1 MLYIFQNV
9 LLPPPDD
16 FFRNTE
22 KLLTRFIWKTNQA
35 RIRLS
40 VLHLECKK
48 GGWKCLILTWYYWAV
63 QSRSIAFFSQ
73 QGLFHNGKK
82 WNQSVWVYFLFIHW
96 NLLKKTTNPIVKN
109 VIKVRLEVWQFI
121 KEPNLLSLYS
131 PHLGIQRFTPWR
143 ADAAFRQ
150 WALKGQLKKIRI
162 CIYLTQ
168 TAWCHLKKTDENI

>member
-35 RIRLS
+35 RI
-40 VLHLECKK
+40 
-48 GGWKCLILTWYYWAV
+48 
-63 QSRSIAFFSQ
+63 
-73 QGLFHNGKK
+73 
-82 WNQSVWVYFLFIHW
+82 VWVYFLFIHW